1 MPWKRL
7 LTAEALGLARRS
19 RDVLAANP
27 VLGLLVPVGA
37 GAIVVAGFAAGDQLA
52 LVAPVDPDGTVRA
65 TLLATMG
72 LFLFVVGIA
81 VSGQAPS
88 IDRYDEQLRSVP
100 VSRLELYVGITGIP
114 LIAAF
119 GALGAA
125 FLPFGV
131 GLFGPLGV
139 AAAASWAVVFAVGQ
153 LACLLVG
160 AAVGEAARRTAAQNL
175 PARRARAAG
184 LALLVLTVVLPIL
197 AGPPQRRWAW
207 IQANLP
213 LTSTNAPDPLHLA
226 TVMVVAA
233 MAGAAL
239 LLLGQGNRRPRVHS
253 VTRRSWRLR
262 GSPFGVLPSWMA
274 LTAWRDRE
282 VRNEALLALGAT
294 AFAGAMLHL
303 TLAER
308 ASLLVPATAATLMLI
323 AGAPALVLSRPMQ
336 LGSWLLW
343 TAPLPRHRLALA
355 AFSGLAVVALVL
367 AIVVTLP
374 LAVAY
379 GLVAPFVAL
388 AALVLAPVAAAIGR
402 LWPWE
407 SRSMAR
413 QVATGLLMFVAFGL
427 ALQAVISVQA
437 RASLLVAG
445 VPEVGLAGMMLGVG
459 GLWAVGAILS
469 LLVRPDAA
477 VRR

>member
-27 VLGLLVPVGA
+27 VLGLLVPAGA
-37 GAIVVAGFAAGDQLA
+37 GAIVVAASAAGDQLA
-52 LVAPVDPDGTVRA
+52 ALAPVDPDGAFRA
-65 TLLATMG
+65 SVLATMA
-72 LFLFVVGIA
+72 LLLFVVGIV

-88 IDRYDEQLRSVP
+88 IDRYDEQMRSIP
-100 VSRLELYVGITGIP
+100 VSRLDLYLGITAIP

-119 GALGAA
+119 GALGVA
-125 FLPFGV
+125 FIPFGL
-131 GLFGPLGV
+131 GLFGALGV
-139 AAAASWAVVFAVGQ
+139 VAAASWAVVFAIGQ
-153 LACLLVG
+153 LACLVIG
-160 AAVGEAARRTAAQNL
+160 ATVGEAARRTAGRN
-175 PARRARAAG
+175 PRARRARAAG
-184 LALLVLTVVLPIL
+184 LALLLVAVGLPIL
-197 AGPPQRRWAW
+197 AGPAERRWTW

-213 LTSTNAPDPLHLA
+213 LTSTNAPEPLHVA
-226 TVMVVAA
+226 TVVAVA
-233 MAGAAL
+233 VMAIAAL
-239 LLLGQGNRRPRVHS
+239 LLLGQGDRRPRVHS

-262 GSPFGVLPSWMA
+262 GSPFRVLPTWMA

-294 AFAGAMLHL
+294 AFAGAILQL

-323 AGAPALVLSRPMQ
+323 AGAPALVLSRPMH

-343 TAPLPRHRLALA
+343 TAPLPRRRLALA

-367 AIVVTLP
+367 AIGVTLP

-402 LWPWE
+402 LWPWD

-427 ALQAVISVQA
+427 GLQAVMSVQA

-445 VPEVGLAGMMLGVG
+445 APELGLAGMTLGIA
-459 GLWAVGAILS
+459 GLWAVGGVLS
-469 LLVRPDAA
+469 LLVRDAP